1 MKVQVEVIMN
11 TKVSI
16 TSNQILNIIIDCVSS
31 VNKKMTNVNSSTNL
45 INNENLDSLSQIEIL
60 MEVEKRIKE
69 LTENSTLVI
78 PEAILEPGSTVS
90 SFANALKELLISKNI
105 EVIEDQEGS

>member
-69 LTENSTLVI
+69 LTKNSTLVI
-78 PEAILEPGSTVS
+78 PESILEQGSTVS
-90 SFANALKELLISKNI
+90 SFANALKELLASKNI

>member
-1 MKVQVEVIMN
+1 
-11 TKVSI
+11 
-16 TSNQILNIIIDCVSS
+16 
-31 VNKKMTNVNSSTNL
+31 
-45 INNENLDSLSQIEIL
+45 

-69 LTENSTLVI
+69 LTKNSTLVI
-78 PEAILEPGSTVS
+78 PESILEQGSTVS